1 MTSPIFRLDLRLSFI
16 NSRTT
21 EALFNAAASL
31 CMCFSLS
38 LCRTFALHTCRLVC
52 DRVQVKSIRCELSKQ
67 SIELDQVLRE
77 ASQFPSD
84 RGLFALYWA
93 PAVARKPKPSGG
105 VNTGPFMPRYGTRRC
120 LSDPDQRPKVL
131 HRSRLSLRCC
141 VGSYSL
147 THWLVDTRF
156 ATWIWSVHLLTQTGS
171 MQIEGDNNVYFSIM
185 TVKPSTLFIKSF

>member
-1 MTSPIFRLDLRLSFI
+1 
-16 NSRTT
+16 
-21 EALFNAAASL
+21 
-31 CMCFSLS
+31 MCFSLS

-52 DRVQVKSIRCELSKQ
+52 DRVQVKSIRRELSKQ

-77 ASQFPSD
+77 VSQFPSD

-93 PAVARKPKPSGG
+93 PAVARKPEPSGG

-120 LSDPDQRPKVL
+120 LSDPDQRSKVL
-131 HRSRLSLRCC
+131 HRSRLSLWCC

-147 THWLVDTRF
+147 TLACWH
-156 ATWIWSVHLLTQTGS
+156 
-171 MQIEGDNNVYFSIM
+171 QICNMTMISSPINTNKKHADWNDNIVYFSIM